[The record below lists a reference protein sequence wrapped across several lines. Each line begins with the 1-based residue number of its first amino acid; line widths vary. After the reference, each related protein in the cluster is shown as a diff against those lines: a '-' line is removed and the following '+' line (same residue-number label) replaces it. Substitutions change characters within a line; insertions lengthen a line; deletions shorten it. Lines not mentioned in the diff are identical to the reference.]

1 MTDWDRRYRERE
13 HETEDANPIVTNFAG
28 QIAPGSALDLAC
40 GTGRHAI
47 WLAQHGWT
55 VTAVDSS
62 RVALDILQQRALDR
76 GIAVNIVLADLE
88 RHEFAIEPESYDLI
102 VVCNYLQ
109 RDLFPVIRAGVRIG
123 GAVIAVIATVD
134 SDPNVRSMNP
144 EYLLNPGELRA
155 QFEGWE
161 LIHDFEGKPAG
172 DVRHRATAEIIA
184 RRRPQRRRLK
194 PAPTM

>member
-1 MTDWDRRYRERE
+1 MTDWDRRHRERE
-13 HETEDANPIVTNFAG
+13 HEIDEPNPVVTNFAG

-47 WLAQHGWT
+47 WLAEHGWT
-55 VTAVDSS
+55 VTAVDVS
-62 RVALDILQQRALDR
+62 RVAVDILQQRTLER

-88 RHEFAIEPESYDLI
+88 RHEFAIEPASYDLI

-123 GAVIAVIATVD
+123 GAVIAVIAMVD
-134 SDPNVRSMNP
+134 SNPNVRPMNP
-144 EYLLNPGELRA
+144 AYLLNPGELRA

-161 LIHDFEGKPAG
+161 LIHDFEGKAG
-172 DVRHRATAEIIA
+172 GVGPRRATAEIIA
-184 RRRPQRRRLK
+184 RRP
-194 PAPTM
+194 PGT